1 MLLRIATTHQPATDL
16 GYLLHK
22 HPDRVQSF
30 DMSFGKVHVFYP
42 EAGEE
47 RCEFAMLLDVDAV
60 GLTRGRGRRSKGD
73 RTLAQYVN
81 DRPYVTSS
89 FMSVAIAQ
97 VLSTAL
103 AGRSK
108 THAELAESPLDL
120 EARLSALPSRGG
132 PDLIERLF
140 APLGYAVEAS
150 RLPLDAEFPEW
161 GESRFFSVKLTG
173 RLMLME
179 LLRHLYVL
187 IPVLDDYKHYWVSED
202 EIEKLLSKGTGWL
215 DAHPERELVARRYL
229 RHRRSLTA
237 QALAQLVAE
246 EDPDLPERDSES
258 DEQEAKLERPVRLHQ
273 RRLEVVTATLRELG
287 VSSVLDLGCGEGRL
301 LKMLLRETWATRIT
315 GADVSVR
322 ALEIAGR
329 RLKLDRLPGPVR
341 ERIELIHGSVLYA
354 DERFSG
360 HDAIVAVEV
369 IEHLD
374 PPRLGAFEEVV
385 FGRARPRHV
394 VVTTPNAE
402 YNALFEGMAPGALRH
417 PDHRFEWTRAQFGQW
432 CEGVGRFGYSHEAHP
447 LGDEAPDVG
456 APSQMGVFTRVD

>member
-1 MLLRIATTHQPATDL
+1 MLLRIATTHPPATDL

-30 DMSFGKVHVFYP
+30 DVSFGKVHVFYP
-42 EAGEE
+42 EAREE

-60 GLTRGRGRRSKGD
+60 GLTRGQGRRSKGD

-108 THAELAESPLDL
+108 THAELADSLIDL
-120 EARLSALPSRGG
+120 EAFLSSLPSRGG
-132 PDLIERLF
+132 LDLIERLF
-140 APLGYAVEAS
+140 IPLGYHVDAA
-150 RLPLDAEFPEW
+150 RLPLDPEFPEW
-161 GESRFFSVKLTG
+161 GESRLFSVKLTG
-173 RLMLME
+173 RHKLTD

-215 DAHPERELVARRYL
+215 DTHPERELVARRYL

-246 EDPDLPERDSES
+246 EDPELPDRDSES
-258 DEQEAKLERPVRLHQ
+258 EEQEAKLERPVRLHQ
-273 RRLEVVTATLRELG
+273 LRLETVTSTLRELG

-301 LKMLLRETWATRIT
+301 LKMLIREKWATRIT

-322 ALEIAGR
+322 ALEIAQR
-329 RLKLDRLPGPVR
+329 RLKLDRLPAPVR
-341 ERIELIHGSVLYA
+341 ERIELIHASALYA

-360 HDAIVAVEV
+360 HDAIAAVEV

-374 PPRLGAFEEVV
+374 PPRLGSFEEVV
-385 FGRARPRHV
+385 FARARPRHI

-402 YNALFEGMAPGALRH
+402 YNVLFDGMAPGALRH
-417 PDHRFEWTRAQFGQW
+417 PDHRFEWTRAQFSEW
-432 CEGVGRFGYSHEAHP
+432 CEGLGRFGYSHEVRP
-447 LGDEAPDVG
+447 LGERAPDVG
-456 APSQMGVFTRVD
+456 APSQMGVFTRDD